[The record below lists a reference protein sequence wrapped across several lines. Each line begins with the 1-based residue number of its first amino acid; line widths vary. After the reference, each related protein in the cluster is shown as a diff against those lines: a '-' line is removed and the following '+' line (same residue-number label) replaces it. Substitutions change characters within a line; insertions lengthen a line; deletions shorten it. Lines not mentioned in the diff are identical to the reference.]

1 MSSARSIKKQGE
13 DPTALASIIEINRKA
28 IDEGW
33 EELERLT
40 RLLETL
46 TRQTPR
52 PAPSNDVPTPVT
64 SSVPSNLS

>member
-1 MSSARSIKKQGE
+1 
-13 DPTALASIIEINRKA
+13 LASIIEINRKA

-46 TRQTPR
+46 TRDTAKR
-52 PAPSNDVPTPVT
+52 APASPSVK
-64 SSVPSNLS
+64 VPSAS

>member
-1 MSSARSIKKQGE
+1 MSSARSIEKQSN
-13 DPTALASIIEINRKA
+13 DPAALASIIEINRKA

-46 TRQTPR
+46 TRDTAKR
-52 PAPSNDVPTPVT
+52 APASPPEK
-64 SSVPSNLS
+64 VPSAS

>member
-1 MSSARSIKKQGE
+1 MSSARAIKNQS
-13 DPTALASIIEINRKA
+13 DDSAALATMIEINRKA

-46 TRQTPR
+46 TRDTAKR
-52 PAPSNDVPTPVT
+52 APASPPEK
-64 SSVPSNLS
+64 VPSAS